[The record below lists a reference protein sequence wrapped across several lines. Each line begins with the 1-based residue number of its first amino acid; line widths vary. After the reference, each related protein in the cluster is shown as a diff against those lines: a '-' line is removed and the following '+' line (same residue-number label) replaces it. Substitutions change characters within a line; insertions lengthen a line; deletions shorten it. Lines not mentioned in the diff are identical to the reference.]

1 MLERIN
7 DVILMDG
14 VIKKV
19 SYSKNRDLFR
29 VEFSDT
35 KVVFEFRNGKRNRA
49 DLVKKMKLNTGEKV
63 ICIGAQSEFS
73 QFYAFGWDIKR
84 EGYFSQNGYS
94 VVRGRIENS
103 IKRGKKQML
112 YVKNGDK
119 LMSLKVDSDV
129 CFEKGKDVSAICY
142 SSPYSICNHPC
153 RKWKTE
159 ACECCT
165 KAEGEKRYTAMAV
178 NY

>member
-49 DLVKKMKLNTGEKV
+49 DLVKKMKLNAGEKV
-63 ICIGAQSEFS
+63 ICIGAQSES
-73 QFYAFGWDIKR
+73 
-84 EGYFSQNGYS
+84 SH
-94 VVRGRIENS
+94 
-103 IKRGKKQML
+103 
-112 YVKNGDK
+112 
-119 LMSLKVDSDV
+119 SD
-129 CFEKGKDVSAICY
+129 
-142 SSPYSICNHPC
+142 
-153 RKWKTE
+153 
-159 ACECCT
+159 
-165 KAEGEKRYTAMAV
+165 
-178 NY
+178 